1 MSKQLMAAYEAE
13 TGNKCPDNVRE
24 YDHWLQGYNEWLEKK
39 IGQNQFPDI
48 GNMVTIDKLSIKEA
62 ADLHTSVE
70 ELENEL
76 EILTA
81 RHATVFSHVAQDEQE
96 KLLQSVTLTE
106 LGREIQARLNKLY
119 EITGDKIYKP

>member
-1 MSKQLMAAYEAE
+1 M
-13 TGNKCPDNVRE
+13 
-24 YDHWLQGYNEWLEKK
+24 
-39 IGQNQFPDI
+39 
-48 GNMVTIDKLSIKEA
+48 DKLSIKEA

-70 ELENEL
+70 ELEREV

-81 RHATVFSHVAQDEQE
+81 RHTAVFSHVTQDAQE
-96 KLLQSVTLTE
+96 KFMQGATLDE

>member
-1 MSKQLMAAYEAE
+1 M
-13 TGNKCPDNVRE
+13 
-24 YDHWLQGYNEWLEKK
+24 
-39 IGQNQFPDI
+39 
-48 GNMVTIDKLSIKEA
+48 DKLSIKET

-70 ELENEL
+70 ELEREV

-81 RHATVFSHVAQDEQE
+81 RHTAVFSIEPTDEQE
-96 KLLQSVTLTE
+96 RFMQGVTMAE